1 MSPSRINKT
10 PHNFTNVGVTL
21 SKYFGDKDNC
31 SFFTKKEKAGLHPSK
46 IWIIR
51 NCMKSVEKMF
61 TMKRK
66 VNNYS
71 FCYYKQPSIKS
82 KKYTTN

>member
-31 SFFTKKEKAGLHPSK
+31 SFFYE
-46 IWIIR
+46 
-51 NCMKSVEKMF
+51 
-61 TMKRK
+61 KRK
-66 VNNYS
+66 SGLTPLKNLD
-71 FCYYKQPSIKS
+71 YKELYEKCRENV
-82 KKYTTN
+82 YNEA